1 VRWDAVASISRGWG
15 WTKIQM
21 SSQFINDLKRLAD
34 LPKKIKEY
42 DELLKGHD
50 WGFSSDS

>member
-1 VRWDAVASISRGWG
+1 LKMTSPHKGCLTVQIS
-15 WTKIQM
+15 TK
-21 SSQFINDLKRLAD
+21 FIADLKRLAD